1 MVPMALPPHR
11 QPPMSDAAITAC
23 IGLGANLGDARATLD
38 HAAHEI
44 GLLPGTRVA
53 AKSSLYGSAPFEA
66 EGPDYLNAVVLV
78 QSELA
83 PRPLLEALLEIER
96 AHGRTRPFRNA
107 PRTLDLDLLWHVGG
121 PVDEPG
127 LIVPHPRLH
136 QRAFVLVPLA
146 EVWPDLPLPGGS
158 PKSLLPTVADQPIW
172 KLTDPHWGP
181 GAPL

>member
-1 MVPMALPPHR
+1 MTDTPV
-11 QPPMSDAAITAC
+11 TAC

-38 HAAHEI
+38 HATHEI
-44 GLLPGTRVA
+44 GLLPGTRLLR
-53 AKSSLYGSAPFEA
+53 KSSLYGSAPFQA

-78 QSELA
+78 QTPLA

-107 PRTLDLDLLWHVGG
+107 PRTLDLDLLWHVDG

-127 LIVPHPRLH
+127 LVVPHPRLH

-146 EVWPDLPLPGGS
+146 EIWPDLQLSVGTPG
-158 PKSLLPTVADQPIW
+158 SLLPTVADQPIW
-172 KLTDPHWGP
+172 RLSDPHWGP